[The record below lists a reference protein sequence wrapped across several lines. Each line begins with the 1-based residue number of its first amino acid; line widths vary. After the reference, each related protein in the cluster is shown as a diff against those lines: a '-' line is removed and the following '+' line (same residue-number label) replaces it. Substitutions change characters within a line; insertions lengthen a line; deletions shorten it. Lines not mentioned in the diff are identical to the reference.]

1 MRVVSTLLISMALAG
16 CTIVDEELRVM
27 DGLVT
32 LRVEANKPKVRVA
45 TGIEACKWRGR
56 ASLAKDNYEVWLQCS
71 IPFTL

>member
-1 MRVVSTLLISMALAG
+1 MRVVSTLLISMVLAG
-16 CTIVDEELRVM
+16 CTIIDEELIVL

-56 ASLAKDNYEVWLQCS
+56 ASLAKDNYEVLLHCS
-71 IPFTL
+71 MPISL